1 MWKLINKRAKND
13 FNYLQVDASQIISN
27 TIKSVFILFVGVAP
41 LVVIVSSIVILVFIV
56 RSFIVTGLVTHNAVL
71 MPILKA
77 FYTSY
82 VLIII

>member
-1 MWKLINKRAKND
+1 
-13 FNYLQVDASQIISN
+13 
-27 TIKSVFILFVGVAP
+27 
-41 LVVIVSSIVILVFIV
+41 V